1 MKPLGKPP
9 YTGHSDAPLL
19 PIEPRQRAGRNKES
33 QSEKGRI
40 MSEETK
46 SSGQSA
52 TSRDE
57 YENQQDQSTEIDTQ
71 ARKKYEIKVE
81 DEGQAPESPA
91 MEDIEQEAE
100 IDLSEALQRLEEA
113 EEMVRKHQDDML
125 RVQAEMQNLR
135 RRTEQDVE
143 KAHKYGQER
152 LVTEL
157 LSVIDNLERALEA
170 ASIDEGEQTTN
181 SKAKSGDSQSPE
193 QLKAIRDGVDLTLKS
208 FVDCFRKFNIEPIDP
223 LGEPF
228 DPQLHQAMATVED
241 DNVEPN
247 TVTMVMQKGYLLHGR
262 VVRPAMVM
270 VSK

>member
-1 MKPLGKPP
+1 
-9 YTGHSDAPLL
+9 
-19 PIEPRQRAGRNKES
+19 
-33 QSEKGRI
+33 
-40 MSEETK
+40 MSEETN
-46 SSGQSA
+46 SSGQTAESQGE
-52 TSRDE
+52 RQEQDE
-57 YENQQDQSTEIDTQ
+57 QTPEIDTQ
-71 ARKKYEIKVE
+71 AKKKYQIKVE
-81 DEGQAPESPA
+81 SEGQESESPT

-100 IDLSEALQRLEEA
+100 IDLGEALQRLEEA
-113 EEMVRKHQDDML
+113 EQMVRKHQDDML

-152 LVTEL
+152 FVTEL
-157 LSVIDNLERALEA
+157 LSVIDNLERALDA
-170 ASIDEGEQTTN
+170 ASIDDEEREKQAKKGKG
-181 SKAKSGDSQSPE
+181 KAKTEGSQSLE
-193 QLKAIRDGVDLTLKS
+193 KLKAIRDGVDLTLKN
-208 FVDCFRKFNIEPIDP
+208 FLDCFRKFNIEPIDP

-247 TVTMVMQKGYLLHGR
+247 TVTIVMQKGYLLHGR